1 MLDHR
6 HHDHSHLN
14 AKQRL
19 WLSLLITLL
28 FAAVEALAGWLVSS
42 LALLSDAGHMV
53 SDAAALG
60 LAATAARLA
69 HRPPSERHSYGFGRI
84 EVVAALVNGLLMLMI
99 VAGILSTAVQR
110 LQAPQNV
117 NGEMVFVVATLG
129 LIINLVVA
137 LILSRGEQNLN
148 TRGALL
154 HVLGDLLGSLAAL
167 LSGLVI
173 MLSGWSAIDPIL
185 SMAICVLILL
195 SSLRLLRDALHVV
208 MEGVPYHLSLSEVGL
223 TMSSQEGVKS
233 VHDLHIWTL
242 SSGHI
247 ALSAHVVIED
257 INRWEALLH
266 KLHELLR
273 DRFGIEHTTLQPELF
288 TRTVQR
294 ISLASLQRC
303 GNSYSLKPPEEG
315 SSSK

>member
-1 MLDHR
+1 
-6 HHDHSHLN
+6 
-14 AKQRL
+14 
-19 WLSLLITLL
+19 
-28 FAAVEALAGWLVSS
+28 
-42 LALLSDAGHMV
+42 
-53 SDAAALG
+53 
-60 LAATAARLA
+60 
-69 HRPPSERHSYGFGRI
+69 
-84 EVVAALVNGLLMLMI
+84 
-99 VAGILSTAVQR
+99 
-110 LQAPQNV
+110 
-117 NGEMVFVVATLG
+117 
-129 LIINLVVA
+129 
-137 LILSRGEQNLN
+137 
-148 TRGALL
+148 
-154 HVLGDLLGSLAAL
+154 
-167 LSGLVI
+167 
-173 MLSGWSAIDPIL
+173 
-185 SMAICVLILL
+185 
-195 SSLRLLRDALHVV
+195 
-208 MEGVPYHLSLSEVGL
+208 
-223 TMSSQEGVKS
+223 MSSQEGVKS

>member
-1 MLDHR
+1 
-6 HHDHSHLN
+6 
-14 AKQRL
+14 
-19 WLSLLITLL
+19 
-28 FAAVEALAGWLVSS
+28 
-42 LALLSDAGHMV
+42 
-53 SDAAALG
+53 
-60 LAATAARLA
+60 
-69 HRPPSERHSYGFGRI
+69 
-84 EVVAALVNGLLMLMI
+84 MLMI

-110 LQAPQNV
+110 LQAPQDV
-117 NGEMVFVVATLG
+117 NGEMVFIVATLG

-154 HVLGDLLGSLAAL
+154 HVLGDLLGSVAAL

-173 MLSGWSAIDPIL
+173 ILSGWSAIDPIL
-185 SMAICVLILL
+185 SMVICVLILL
-195 SSLRLLRDALHVV
+195 SSLGLLRDALHVV

-257 INRWEALLH
+257 INHWEALLY

-273 DRFGIEHTTLQPELF
+273 NRFGIEHTTLQPEPF

-294 ISLASLQRC
+294 IPLASLGHC
-303 GNSYSLKPPEEG
+303 GNSYSLKPPAEG

>member
-1 MLDHR
+1 MLDHW
-6 HHDHSHLN
+6 HPDHSHSS

-60 LAATAARLA
+60 LAATTARLA
-69 HRPPSERHSYGFGRI
+69 QRPPSERHSYGFGRI
-84 EVVAALVNGLLMLMI
+84 EVVAALANGLFMLMI

-110 LQAPQNV
+110 LQAPQDV
-117 NGEMVFVVATLG
+117 NGEMVFIVATLG

-154 HVLGDLLGSLAAL
+154 HVLGDLLGSVAAL

-173 MLSGWSAIDPIL
+173 ILSGWSAIDPIL
-185 SMAICVLILL
+185 SMVICVLILL
-195 SSLRLLRDALHVV
+195 SSLGLLRDALHVV

-257 INRWEALLH
+257 INHWEALLH

-273 DRFGIEHTTLQPELF
+273 NRFGIEHTTLQPETF

-294 ISLASLQRC
+294 IPLASLGHC
-303 GNSYSLKPPEEG
+303 GNSYSLKPPAEG